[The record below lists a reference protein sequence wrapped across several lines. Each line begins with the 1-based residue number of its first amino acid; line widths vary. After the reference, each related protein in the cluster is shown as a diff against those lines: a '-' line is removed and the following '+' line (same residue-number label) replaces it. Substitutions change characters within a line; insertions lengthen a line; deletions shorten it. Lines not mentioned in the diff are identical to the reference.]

1 MEKAGSFAAISMILQ
16 YFANAAGLVLP
27 MIDTWSDSR
36 WRVQFLSARDLLSQQ
51 FTIVVANV
59 AVLRREILSTVMSYG
74 YANRKSL
81 VVAELQ

>member
-1 MEKAGSFAAISMILQ
+1 MILQ
-16 YFANAAGLVLP
+16 YCDIAAGLVLP
-27 MIDTWSDSR
+27 MIGTWSDSR

-51 FTIVVANV
+51 FTIIVAKV
-59 AVLRREILSTVMSYG
+59 AVLRREIFSTVVCYG